1 MYFSAE
7 NLLEV
12 NTVVMNYKIR
22 LLSSLLFV
30 VAEKQKNMVWTCEAT
45 CKGSMGSH

>member
-12 NTVVMNYKIR
+12 NTVMMNELIR
-22 LLSSLLFV
+22 IAFSIIICGGRKTEECGLDMRGYMQV
-30 VAEKQKNMVWTCEAT
+30 
-45 CKGSMGSH
+45 